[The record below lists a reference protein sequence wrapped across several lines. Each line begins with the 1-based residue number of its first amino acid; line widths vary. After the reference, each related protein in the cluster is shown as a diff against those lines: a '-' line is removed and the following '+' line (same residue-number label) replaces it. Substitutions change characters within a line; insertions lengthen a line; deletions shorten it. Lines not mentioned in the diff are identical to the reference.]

1 MSAVGGS
8 IEAISLRGR
17 EFAVDAEAT
26 VNRKLGGSKNEVKMN
41 GNRRTARL
49 IKVAGAW
56 MLTGVEVEIDDNRND
71 QEYLQDLADE
81 LDFFPM
87 SVTFVS
93 GHVWQGTGQL
103 VEDIEMDSQ
112 NAVASLSL
120 SGPGRMTQQ

>member
-8 IEAISLRGR
+8 IESISLRGR
-17 EFAVDAEAT
+17 EFSVDAEAT

-41 GNRRTARL
+41 GNNRTARL

-56 MLTGVEVEIDDNRND
+56 MLTGVEVEIDDLRND

-81 LDFFPM
+81 RDFFPM
-87 SVTFVS
+87 SVTFAS
-93 GHVWQGTGQL
+93 GHTLQGTGQL
-103 VEDIEMDSQ
+103 VEDIEFDSQ
-112 NAVASLSL
+112 NAIASLSL

>member
-49 IKVAGAW
+49 IKVATGW

>member
-8 IEAISLRGR
+8 IESIGLRGR

-26 VNRKLGGSKNEVKMN
+26 ANRKLGGSKHEVKMN
-41 GNRRTARL
+41 GNGSTARL

-71 QEYLQDLADE
+71 QEYLQDLANE

-87 SVTFVS
+87 SITFAS
-93 GHVWQGTGQL
+93 GHTWQGTGQL
-103 VEDIEMDSQ
+103 VEDIELDSQ
-112 NAVASLSL
+112 NAIASLSL